1 MYLKKIYVNG
11 FKSFAEKT
19 EIEVEKGIT
28 AIVGPN
34 GSGKSNISDAIKWV
48 LGEQSAKTLRGGKM
62 DDVIFAGTEK
72 RLPLGYAEVRLI
84 FDNESGIIPLEYKEV
99 GISRKLYKTGESEYY
114 INKQQCRLKDIKE
127 LFMDTGIGR
136 EGYSFIGQ
144 GRVED
149 ILSPNSDVRRQ
160 VFEEASG
167 IVKYKVR
174 KEESERKLEKT
185 RNNLERTEDIIF
197 ELRERIEPLYEQS
210 VKAHKYI
217 EIRDNL
223 KKYELNYLCHEY
235 EKHSRQLLALKNQ
248 RDMALEEKLR
258 LQKRRDNYTEII
270 EAQKKEINELQNRIN
285 EREELKDS
293 KNKALENYNS
303 LSQVHKEK
311 KLLYSSNIE
320 NVKKEIVALE
330 NRNLE
335 LVENIDV
342 LIREKA
348 SLEDVYKI
356 DKEKYE
362 LLNSNIKEYKRKIDG
377 IVQLIEQQKNE
388 LFELHKDINKI
399 NSGKNTIESLII
411 NNRDRIKHLAQEVSS
426 EEEERQKRRE
436 IIDKLREEQNI
447 TRELLIQK
455 KAQLNNTYAELNCA
469 VKSKE
474 TLNIQ
479 SSKLNEEFN
488 GTKSKINILSNME
501 AYYDGYYKS
510 IKTVMNKK
518 DKETVL
524 NSILGTVADVIKT
537 EKQYETAV
545 EIALGSAIQNI
556 IINTETEAEAIIE
569 YLKKNKIG
577 RVTLLPINMLT
588 ERSLN
593 KSERE
598 VLKEKCVIDTA
609 DNLIQTS
616 SKYQIVIKNLLGRI
630 IIVDN
635 LSNGFKISKKLG
647 NAVKIVTLQG
657 DVINAGGSVTGG
669 HISANQAL
677 LGRKREIEE
686 LKVRLDKLYGELKE
700 KNNSLAHLNIKITE
714 YNNLTEEIKSTI
726 NEKNSYFEMN
736 SSKIKMLSE
745 QNEKTS
751 AAIGKYKEEIE
762 FIQKEKQKYED
773 DLSSLNNE
781 TEKLKLLIEEK
792 EKGIEASVLQN
803 DSNKMKYDEYNNTIL
818 MQREQVSEI
827 TQNIKLMEEKL
838 NNINMEIER
847 NNDSKK
853 YKEESL
859 SSIDQ
864 EIKTAQDTIDENT
877 EKAEALEEEI
887 KELNES
893 YVREKETLKNNQNEI
908 YDYQNKIN
916 ESNKLITEILDDEMK
931 MNVKIERESSKLED
945 ISAKLWE
952 DYEINY
958 AMALKYKDDSIS
970 QSKLYSEV
978 NSFKR
983 SIKELGN
990 INIDSIEEYK
1000 EVKERYDFLTKQKK
1014 DLTDAIEQL
1023 NEVIKEL
1030 EIQMKDRFVEEFSNI
1045 RAKFGEVFKKL
1056 FNGGSGEIYLENEED
1071 ALNSDIEITVQP
1083 PGKRLS
1089 KISLL
1094 SGGEK
1099 ALTAIALLFSIL
1111 KTKPTPFCVLD
1122 EIEAAL
1128 DDLNIFRFSQ
1138 YLKEFSR
1145 ETQFIVITHRKG
1157 TMEYA
1162 DTLYGATMEEKG
1174 VTKLVS
1180 LRLSDAEHSNQHT
1193 YIHGGNNEQ

>member
-48 LGEQSAKTLRGGKM
+48 LGEQSAKSLRGGKM
-62 DDVIFAGTEK
+62 DDVIFAGTAK

-84 FDNESGIIPLEYKEV
+84 FNNELGTIPLEYKEV
-99 GISRKLYKTGESEYY
+99 SISRKLYRTGESEYY

-185 RNNLERTEDIIF
+185 KNNLERAEDIIY
-197 ELRERIEPLYEQS
+197 ELKERIEPLYEQS
-210 VKAHKYI
+210 IRAQKFI

-223 KKYELNYLCHEY
+223 KKYELNYLSHEY
-235 EKHSRQLLALKNQ
+235 EKRSEQLKALKNQ
-248 RDMALEEKLR
+248 RDMSLEDKTR
-258 LQKRRDNYTEII
+258 FQKRRDNYSEII
-270 EAQKKEINELQNRIN
+270 ESQKEKINELQNKIS
-285 EREELKDS
+285 ETEELRDS
-293 KNKALENYNS
+293 KNKELENYNS

-320 NVKKEIVALE
+320 NIKNEIAGLDK
-330 NRNLE
+330 RNLE
-335 LVENIDV
+335 LNENINI

-348 SLEDVYKI
+348 SYEEIYKR
-356 DKEKYE
+356 DTEKFE
-362 LLNSNIKEYKRKIDG
+362 SLNSDIKEYKKEIDE

-388 LFELHKDINKI
+388 LFELHKDINKK
-399 NSGKNTIESLII
+399 NSSKNTIESLII
-411 NNRDRIKHLAQEVSS
+411 NNGDRIKHLNQEVNS
-426 EEEERQKRRE
+426 EEEERNNRTE
-436 IIDKLREEQNI
+436 IINNLRDELSI
-447 TRELLIQK
+447 TTELLTQK
-455 KAQLNNTYAELNCA
+455 KAELKSTSEELISAEKN
-469 VKSKE
+469 KE
-474 TLNIQ
+474 TLNLQ
-479 SSKLNEEFN
+479 SSKLSEEYN

-510 IKTVMNKK
+510 IKTVMNNK
-518 DKETVL
+518 DKEPVL

-537 EKQYETAV
+537 DKKYETAV

-556 IINTETEAEAIIE
+556 IVKTDKEAEEIIE

-577 RVTLLPINMLT
+577 RVTFLPINMLA

-593 KSERE
+593 NFERE

-616 SKYQIVIKNLLGRI
+616 PKYEIVIKNLLGRI

-635 LSNGFKISKKLG
+635 LNNGFKISKKLG
-647 NAVKIVTLQG
+647 NTVKIVTLQG

-669 HISANQAL
+669 HISKNQAL
-677 LGRKREIEE
+677 LGRKREIDE
-686 LKVRLDKLYGELKE
+686 LKVSLDKLSKELQE
-700 KNNSLAHLNIKITE
+700 KNNSLNSLNLKIKE
-714 YNNLTEEIKSTI
+714 YSSLTEEIKGFI
-726 NEKNSYFEMN
+726 NEKNNYYEMN
-736 SSKIKMLSE
+736 NSKIKMLSE
-745 QNEKTS
+745 QNEKTT
-751 AAIGKYKEEIE
+751 AVINKYNEEIY
-762 FIQKEKQKYED
+762 FIQKEKQQYENE
-773 DLSSLNNE
+773 LRALNDE
-781 TEKLKLLIEEK
+781 TEKLKLLVEEK
-792 EKGIEASVLQN
+792 EKSIEETVLLN
-803 DSNKMKYDEYNNTIL
+803 NSNKLKYDEHNNTIL
-818 MQREQVSEI
+818 KQRDQVSKI
-827 TQNIKLMEEKL
+827 TQDIKLIEEKL

-847 NNDSKK
+847 NKNSIK

-859 SSIDQ
+859 S
-864 EIKTAQDTIDENT
+864 TIDHEIETAKKKIVEYT
-877 EKAEALEEEI
+877 ESSEALKEEI
-887 KELNES
+887 KALNES
-893 YVREKETLKNNQNEI
+893 YIREKETLKTYQNEI

-916 ESNKLITEILDDEMK
+916 ESNKQITDILDEEMK
-931 MNVKIERESSKLED
+931 MNVKIERESSKIED

-958 AMALKYKDDSIS
+958 AMALKFKDESIS
-970 QSKLYSEV
+970 QTKLYSEV
-978 NSFKR
+978 NSCKKA
-983 SIKELGN
+983 IKELGN
-990 INIDSIEEYK
+990 INLDSIEEYK
-1000 EVKERYDFLTKQKK
+1000 EVKERYDFLTKQQK

-1030 EIQMKDRFVEEFSNI
+1030 EIQMKEKFVEEFYNI
-1045 RAKFGEVFKKL
+1045 SAKFSEVFKKL

-1083 PGKRLS
+1083 PGKKLS

-1122 EIEAAL
+1122 EIESSL
-1128 DDLNIFRFSQ
+1128 DDLNISRFSQ
-1138 YLKEFSR
+1138 YLKEFSK

-1180 LRLSDAEHSNQHT
+1180 LKLSDAEMP
-1193 YIHGGNNEQ
+1193 

>member
-48 LGEQSAKTLRGGKM
+48 LGEQSAKSLRGGKM
-62 DDVIFAGTEK
+62 DDVIFAGTAK

-84 FDNESGIIPLEYKEV
+84 FNNELGTIPLEYKEV
-99 GISRKLYKTGESEYY
+99 SISRKLYRTGESEYY

-185 RNNLERTEDIIF
+185 KNNLERAEDIIY
-197 ELRERIEPLYEQS
+197 ELKERIEPLYEQS
-210 VKAHKYI
+210 IRAQKFI

-223 KKYELNYLCHEY
+223 KKYELNYLSHEY
-235 EKHSRQLLALKNQ
+235 EKRSEQLKALKNQ
-248 RDMALEEKLR
+248 RDMSLEDKTR
-258 LQKRRDNYTEII
+258 FQKRRDNYSEII
-270 EAQKKEINELQNRIN
+270 ESQKEKINELQNKIS
-285 EREELKDS
+285 ETEELRDS
-293 KNKALENYNS
+293 KNKELENYNS

-320 NVKKEIVALE
+320 NIKNEIAGLDK
-330 NRNLE
+330 RNLE
-335 LVENIDV
+335 LNENINI

-348 SLEDVYKI
+348 SYEEIYKR
-356 DKEKYE
+356 DTEKFE
-362 LLNSNIKEYKRKIDG
+362 SLNSDIKEYKKEIDE

-388 LFELHKDINKI
+388 LFELHKDINKK
-399 NSGKNTIESLII
+399 NSSKNTIESLII
-411 NNRDRIKHLAQEVSS
+411 NNGDRIKHLNQEVNS
-426 EEEERQKRRE
+426 EEEERNNRTE
-436 IIDKLREEQNI
+436 IINNLRDELSI
-447 TRELLIQK
+447 TTELLTQK
-455 KAQLNNTYAELNCA
+455 KAELKSTSEELISAEKN
-469 VKSKE
+469 KE
-474 TLNIQ
+474 TLNLQ
-479 SSKLNEEFN
+479 SSKLSEEYN

-510 IKTVMNKK
+510 IKTVMNNK
-518 DKETVL
+518 DKEPVL

-537 EKQYETAV
+537 DKKYETAV

-556 IINTETEAEAIIE
+556 IVKTDKEAEEIIE

-577 RVTLLPINMLT
+577 RVTFLPINMLA

-593 KSERE
+593 NFERE

-616 SKYQIVIKNLLGRI
+616 PKYEIVIKNLLGRI

-635 LSNGFKISKKLG
+635 LNNGFKISKKLG
-647 NAVKIVTLQG
+647 NTVKIVTLQG

-669 HISANQAL
+669 HISKNQAL
-677 LGRKREIEE
+677 LGRKREIDE
-686 LKVRLDKLYGELKE
+686 LKVSLDKLSKELQE
-700 KNNSLAHLNIKITE
+700 KNNSLNSLNLKIKE
-714 YNNLTEEIKSTI
+714 YSSLTEEIKGFI
-726 NEKNSYFEMN
+726 NEKNNYYEMN
-736 SSKIKMLSE
+736 NSKIKMLSE
-745 QNEKTS
+745 QNEKTT
-751 AAIGKYKEEIE
+751 AVINKYNEEIN
-762 FIQKEKQKYED
+762 FIQKEKQQYENE
-773 DLSSLNNE
+773 LRALNDE
-781 TEKLKLLIEEK
+781 TEKLKLLVEEK
-792 EKGIEASVLQN
+792 EKSIEETVLLN
-803 DSNKMKYDEYNNTIL
+803 NSNKLKYDEYNNTIL
-818 MQREQVSEI
+818 KQRDQVSKI
-827 TQNIKLMEEKL
+827 TQDIKLMEEKL

-847 NNDSKK
+847 NKNSIK

-859 SSIDQ
+859 S
-864 EIKTAQDTIDENT
+864 TIDHEIETAREKIVEYT
-877 EKAEALEEEI
+877 ESSEALKEEI
-887 KELNES
+887 KALNES
-893 YVREKETLKNNQNEI
+893 YIREKETLKTYQNEI

-916 ESNKLITEILDDEMK
+916 ESNKQITDILDEEMK
-931 MNVKIERESSKLED
+931 MNVKIERESSKIED

-958 AMALKYKDDSIS
+958 AMALKFKDESIS
-970 QSKLYSEV
+970 QTKLYSEV
-978 NSFKR
+978 NSCKKA
-983 SIKELGN
+983 IKELGN
-990 INIDSIEEYK
+990 INLDSIEEYK
-1000 EVKERYDFLTKQKK
+1000 EVKERYDFLTKQQK

-1030 EIQMKDRFVEEFSNI
+1030 EIQMKEKFVEEFYNI
-1045 RAKFGEVFKKL
+1045 SAKFSEVFKKL

-1083 PGKRLS
+1083 PGKKLS

-1122 EIEAAL
+1122 EIESSL
-1128 DDLNIFRFSQ
+1128 DDLNISRFSQ
-1138 YLKEFSR
+1138 YLKEFSK

-1180 LRLSDAEHSNQHT
+1180 LKLSDAEMP
-1193 YIHGGNNEQ
+1193 

>member
-48 LGEQSAKTLRGGKM
+48 LGEQSAKSLRGGKM
-62 DDVIFAGTEK
+62 DDVIFAGTAK

-84 FDNESGIIPLEYKEV
+84 FNNELGTIPLEYKEV
-99 GISRKLYKTGESEYY
+99 SISRKLYRTGESEYY

-185 RNNLERTEDIIF
+185 KNNLERAEDIIY
-197 ELRERIEPLYEQS
+197 ELKERIEPLYEQS
-210 VKAHKYI
+210 IRAQKFI

-223 KKYELNYLCHEY
+223 KKYELNYLSHEY
-235 EKHSRQLLALKNQ
+235 EKRSEQLKALKNQ
-248 RDMALEEKLR
+248 RDMSLEDKTR
-258 LQKRRDNYTEII
+258 FQKRRDNYSEII
-270 EAQKKEINELQNRIN
+270 ESQKEKINELQNKIS
-285 EREELKDS
+285 ETEELRDS
-293 KNKALENYNS
+293 KNKELENYNS

-320 NVKKEIVALE
+320 NIKNEIAGLDK
-330 NRNLE
+330 RNLE
-335 LVENIDV
+335 LNENINI

-348 SLEDVYKI
+348 SYEEIYKR
-356 DKEKYE
+356 DTEKFE
-362 LLNSNIKEYKRKIDG
+362 SLNSDIKEYKKEIDE

-388 LFELHKDINKI
+388 LFELHKDINKK
-399 NSGKNTIESLII
+399 NSSKNTIESLII
-411 NNRDRIKHLAQEVSS
+411 NNGDRIKHLNQEVNS
-426 EEEERQKRRE
+426 EEEERNNRTE
-436 IIDKLREEQNI
+436 IINNLRDELSI
-447 TRELLIQK
+447 TTELLTQK
-455 KAQLNNTYAELNCA
+455 KAELKSTSEELISAEKN
-469 VKSKE
+469 KE
-474 TLNIQ
+474 TLNLQ
-479 SSKLNEEFN
+479 SSKLSEEYN

-510 IKTVMNKK
+510 IKTVMNNK
-518 DKETVL
+518 DKEPVL

-537 EKQYETAV
+537 DKKYETAV

-556 IINTETEAEAIIE
+556 IVKTDKEAEEIIE

-577 RVTLLPINMLT
+577 RVTFLPINMLA

-593 KSERE
+593 NFERE

-616 SKYQIVIKNLLGRI
+616 PKYEIVIKNLLGRI

-635 LSNGFKISKKLG
+635 LNNGFKISKKLG
-647 NAVKIVTLQG
+647 NTVKIVTLQG

-669 HISANQAL
+669 HISKNQAL
-677 LGRKREIEE
+677 LGRKREIDE
-686 LKVRLDKLYGELKE
+686 LKVSLDKLSKELQE
-700 KNNSLAHLNIKITE
+700 KNNSLNSLNLKIKE
-714 YNNLTEEIKSTI
+714 YSSLTEEIKGFI
-726 NEKNSYFEMN
+726 NEKNNYYEMN
-736 SSKIKMLSE
+736 NSKIKMLSE
-745 QNEKTS
+745 QNEKTT
-751 AAIGKYKEEIE
+751 AVINKYNEEIN
-762 FIQKEKQKYED
+762 FIQKEKQQYENE
-773 DLSSLNNE
+773 LRALNDE
-781 TEKLKLLIEEK
+781 TEKLKLLVEEK
-792 EKGIEASVLQN
+792 EKSIEETVLLN
-803 DSNKMKYDEYNNTIL
+803 NSNKLKYDEHNNTIL
-818 MQREQVSEI
+818 KQRDQVSKI
-827 TQNIKLMEEKL
+827 TQDIKLIEEKL

-847 NNDSKK
+847 NKNSIK

-859 SSIDQ
+859 S
-864 EIKTAQDTIDENT
+864 TIDHEIETAKKKIVEYT
-877 EKAEALEEEI
+877 ESSEALKEEI
-887 KELNES
+887 KALNES
-893 YVREKETLKNNQNEI
+893 YIREKETLKTYQNEI

-916 ESNKLITEILDDEMK
+916 ESNKQITDILDEEMK
-931 MNVKIERESSKLED
+931 MNVKIERESSKIED

-958 AMALKYKDDSIS
+958 AMALKFKDESIS
-970 QSKLYSEV
+970 QTKLYSEV
-978 NSFKR
+978 NSCKKA
-983 SIKELGN
+983 IKELGN
-990 INIDSIEEYK
+990 INLDSIEEYK
-1000 EVKERYDFLTKQKK
+1000 EVKERYDFLTKQQK

-1030 EIQMKDRFVEEFSNI
+1030 EIQMKEKFVEEFYNI
-1045 RAKFGEVFKKL
+1045 SAKFSEVFKKL

-1083 PGKRLS
+1083 PGKKLS

-1122 EIEAAL
+1122 EIESSL
-1128 DDLNIFRFSQ
+1128 DDLNISRFSQ
-1138 YLKEFSR
+1138 YLKEFSK

-1180 LRLSDAEHSNQHT
+1180 LKLSDAEMP
-1193 YIHGGNNEQ
+1193 

>member
-48 LGEQSAKTLRGGKM
+48 LGEQSAKSLRGGKM
-62 DDVIFAGTEK
+62 DDVIFAGTAK

-84 FDNESGIIPLEYKEV
+84 FNNELGTIPLEYKEV
-99 GISRKLYKTGESEYY
+99 SISRKLYRTGESEYY

-185 RNNLERTEDIIF
+185 KNNLERAEDIIY
-197 ELRERIEPLYEQS
+197 ELKERIEPLYEQS
-210 VKAHKYI
+210 IRAQKFI

-223 KKYELNYLCHEY
+223 KKYELNYLSHEY
-235 EKHSRQLLALKNQ
+235 EKRSEQLKALKNQ
-248 RDMALEEKLR
+248 RDMSLEDKTR
-258 LQKRRDNYTEII
+258 FQKRRDNYSEII
-270 EAQKKEINELQNRIN
+270 ESQKEKINELQNKIS
-285 EREELKDS
+285 ETEELRDS
-293 KNKALENYNS
+293 KNKELENYNS

-320 NVKKEIVALE
+320 NIKNEIAGLDK
-330 NRNLE
+330 RNLE
-335 LVENIDV
+335 LNENINI

-348 SLEDVYKI
+348 SYEEIYKR
-356 DKEKYE
+356 DTEKFE
-362 LLNSNIKEYKRKIDG
+362 SLNSDIKEYKKEIDE

-388 LFELHKDINKI
+388 LFELHKDINKK
-399 NSGKNTIESLII
+399 NSSKNTIESLII
-411 NNRDRIKHLAQEVSS
+411 NNGDRIKHLNQEVNS
-426 EEEERQKRRE
+426 EEEERNNRTE
-436 IIDKLREEQNI
+436 IINNLRDELSI
-447 TRELLIQK
+447 TTELLTQK
-455 KAQLNNTYAELNCA
+455 KAELKSTSEELISAEKN
-469 VKSKE
+469 KE
-474 TLNIQ
+474 TLNLQ
-479 SSKLNEEFN
+479 SSKLSEEYN

-510 IKTVMNKK
+510 IKTVMNNK
-518 DKETVL
+518 DKEPVL

-537 EKQYETAV
+537 DKKYETAV

-556 IINTETEAEAIIE
+556 IVKTDKEAEEIIE

-577 RVTLLPINMLT
+577 RVTFLPINMLA

-593 KSERE
+593 NFERE

-616 SKYQIVIKNLLGRI
+616 PKYEIVIKNLLGRI

-635 LSNGFKISKKLG
+635 LNNGFKISKKLG
-647 NAVKIVTLQG
+647 NTVKIVTLQG

-669 HISANQAL
+669 HISKNQAL
-677 LGRKREIEE
+677 LGRKREIDE
-686 LKVRLDKLYGELKE
+686 LKVSLDKLSKELQE
-700 KNNSLAHLNIKITE
+700 KNNSLNSLSLKIKE
-714 YNNLTEEIKSTI
+714 YSNLTEEIKGFI
-726 NEKNSYFEMN
+726 NEKNNYYEMN
-736 SSKIKMLSE
+736 NSKIKMLSE
-745 QNEKTS
+745 QNEKTT
-751 AAIGKYKEEIE
+751 AVINKYNEEIN
-762 FIQKEKQKYED
+762 FIQKEKQQYENE
-773 DLSSLNNE
+773 LRALNDE
-781 TEKLKLLIEEK
+781 TEKLKLLVEEK
-792 EKGIEASVLQN
+792 EKSIEETVLLN
-803 DSNKMKYDEYNNTIL
+803 NSNKLKYDEHNNTIL
-818 MQREQVSEI
+818 KQRDQVSKI
-827 TQNIKLMEEKL
+827 TQDIKLIEEKL

-847 NNDSKK
+847 NKNSIK

-859 SSIDQ
+859 S
-864 EIKTAQDTIDENT
+864 TIDHEIETAKKKIVEYT
-877 EKAEALEEEI
+877 ESSEALKEEI
-887 KELNES
+887 KALNES
-893 YVREKETLKNNQNEI
+893 YIREKETLKTYQNEI

-916 ESNKLITEILDDEMK
+916 ESNKQITDILDEEMK
-931 MNVKIERESSKLED
+931 MNVKIERESSKIED

-958 AMALKYKDDSIS
+958 AMALKFKDESIS
-970 QSKLYSEV
+970 QTKLYSEV
-978 NSFKR
+978 NSCKKA
-983 SIKELGN
+983 IKELGN
-990 INIDSIEEYK
+990 INLDSIEEYK
-1000 EVKERYDFLTKQKK
+1000 EVKERYDFLTKQQK

-1030 EIQMKDRFVEEFSNI
+1030 EIQMKEKFVEEFYNI
-1045 RAKFGEVFKKL
+1045 SAKFSEVFKKL

-1083 PGKRLS
+1083 PGKKLS

-1122 EIEAAL
+1122 EIESSL
-1128 DDLNIFRFSQ
+1128 DDLNISRFSQ
-1138 YLKEFSR
+1138 YLKEFSK

-1180 LRLSDAEHSNQHT
+1180 LKLSDAEMP
-1193 YIHGGNNEQ
+1193 

>member
-48 LGEQSAKTLRGGKM
+48 LGEQSAKSLRGGKM
-62 DDVIFAGTEK
+62 DDVIFAGTAK

-84 FDNESGIIPLEYKEV
+84 FNNELGTIPLEYKEV
-99 GISRKLYKTGESEYY
+99 SISRKLYRTGESEYY

-185 RNNLERTEDIIF
+185 KNNLERAEDIIY
-197 ELRERIEPLYEQS
+197 ELKERIEPLYEQS
-210 VKAHKYI
+210 IRAQKFI

-223 KKYELNYLCHEY
+223 KKYELNYLSHEY
-235 EKHSRQLLALKNQ
+235 EKRSEQLKALKNQ
-248 RDMALEEKLR
+248 RDMSLEDKTR
-258 LQKRRDNYTEII
+258 FQKRRDNYSEII
-270 EAQKKEINELQNRIN
+270 ESQKEKINELQNKIS
-285 EREELKDS
+285 ETEELRDS
-293 KNKALENYNS
+293 KNKELENYNS

-320 NVKKEIVALE
+320 NIKNEIAGLDK
-330 NRNLE
+330 RNLE
-335 LVENIDV
+335 LNENINI

-348 SLEDVYKI
+348 SYEEIYKR
-356 DKEKYE
+356 DTEKFE
-362 LLNSNIKEYKRKIDG
+362 SLNSDIKEYKKEIDE

-388 LFELHKDINKI
+388 LFELHKDINKK
-399 NSGKNTIESLII
+399 NSSKNTIESLII
-411 NNRDRIKHLAQEVSS
+411 NNGDRIKHLNQEVNS
-426 EEEERQKRRE
+426 EEEERNNRTE
-436 IIDKLREEQNI
+436 IINNLRDELSI
-447 TRELLIQK
+447 TTELLTQK
-455 KAQLNNTYAELNCA
+455 KAELKSTSEELISAEKN
-469 VKSKE
+469 KE
-474 TLNIQ
+474 TLNLQ
-479 SSKLNEEFN
+479 SSKLSEEYN

-510 IKTVMNKK
+510 IKTVMNNK
-518 DKETVL
+518 DKEPVL

-537 EKQYETAV
+537 DKKYETAV

-556 IINTETEAEAIIE
+556 IVKTDKEAEEIIE

-577 RVTLLPINMLT
+577 RVTFLPINMLA

-593 KSERE
+593 NFERE

-616 SKYQIVIKNLLGRI
+616 PKYEIVIKNLLGRI

-635 LSNGFKISKKLG
+635 LNNGFKISKKLG
-647 NAVKIVTLQG
+647 NTVKIVTLQG

-669 HISANQAL
+669 HISKNQAL
-677 LGRKREIEE
+677 LGRKREIDE
-686 LKVRLDKLYGELKE
+686 LKVSLDKLSKELQE
-700 KNNSLAHLNIKITE
+700 KNNSLNSLNLKIKE
-714 YNNLTEEIKSTI
+714 YSSLTEEIKGFI
-726 NEKNSYFEMN
+726 NEKNNYYEMN
-736 SSKIKMLSE
+736 NSKIKMLSE
-745 QNEKTS
+745 QNEKTT
-751 AAIGKYKEEIE
+751 AVINKYNEEIY
-762 FIQKEKQKYED
+762 FIQKEKQQYENE
-773 DLSSLNNE
+773 LRALNDE
-781 TEKLKLLIEEK
+781 TEKLKLLVEEK
-792 EKGIEASVLQN
+792 EKSIEETVLLN
-803 DSNKMKYDEYNNTIL
+803 NSNKLKYDEHNNTIL
-818 MQREQVSEI
+818 KQRDQVSKI
-827 TQNIKLMEEKL
+827 TQDIKLMEEKL

-847 NNDSKK
+847 NKNSIK

-859 SSIDQ
+859 S
-864 EIKTAQDTIDENT
+864 TIDHEIETAKKKIVEYT
-877 EKAEALEEEI
+877 ESSEALKEEI
-887 KELNES
+887 KALNES
-893 YVREKETLKNNQNEI
+893 YIREKETLKTYQNEI

-916 ESNKLITEILDDEMK
+916 ESNKQITDILDEEMK
-931 MNVKIERESSKLED
+931 MNVKIERESSKIED

-958 AMALKYKDDSIS
+958 AMALKFKDESIS
-970 QSKLYSEV
+970 QTKLYSEV
-978 NSFKR
+978 NSCKKA
-983 SIKELGN
+983 IKELGN
-990 INIDSIEEYK
+990 INLDSIEEYK
-1000 EVKERYDFLTKQKK
+1000 EVKERYDFLTKQQK

-1030 EIQMKDRFVEEFSNI
+1030 EIQMKEKFVEEFYNI
-1045 RAKFGEVFKKL
+1045 SAKFSEVFKKL

-1083 PGKRLS
+1083 PGKKLS

-1122 EIEAAL
+1122 EIESSL
-1128 DDLNIFRFSQ
+1128 DDLNISRFSQ
-1138 YLKEFSR
+1138 YLKEFSK

-1180 LRLSDAEHSNQHT
+1180 LKLSDAEMP
-1193 YIHGGNNEQ
+1193 

>member
-48 LGEQSAKTLRGGKM
+48 LGEQSAKSLRGGKM
-62 DDVIFAGTEK
+62 DDVIFAGTAK

-84 FDNESGIIPLEYKEV
+84 FNNELGTIPLEYKEV
-99 GISRKLYKTGESEYY
+99 SISRKLYRTGESEYY

-185 RNNLERTEDIIF
+185 KNNLERAEDIIY
-197 ELRERIEPLYEQS
+197 ELKERIEPLYEQS
-210 VKAHKYI
+210 IRAQKFI

-223 KKYELNYLCHEY
+223 KKYELNYLSHEY
-235 EKHSRQLLALKNQ
+235 EKRSEQLKALKNQ
-248 RDMALEEKLR
+248 RDMSLEDKTR
-258 LQKRRDNYTEII
+258 FQKRRDNYSEII
-270 EAQKKEINELQNRIN
+270 ESQKEKINELQNKIS
-285 EREELKDS
+285 ETEELRDS
-293 KNKALENYNS
+293 KNKELENYNS

-320 NVKKEIVALE
+320 NIKNEIAGLDK
-330 NRNLE
+330 RNLE
-335 LVENIDV
+335 LNENINI

-348 SLEDVYKI
+348 SYEEIYKR
-356 DKEKYE
+356 DTEKFE
-362 LLNSNIKEYKRKIDG
+362 SLNSDIKEYKKEIDE

-388 LFELHKDINKI
+388 LFELHKDINKK
-399 NSGKNTIESLII
+399 NSSKNTIESLII
-411 NNRDRIKHLAQEVSS
+411 NNGDRIKHLNQEVNS
-426 EEEERQKRRE
+426 EEEERNNRTE
-436 IIDKLREEQNI
+436 IINNLRDELSI
-447 TRELLIQK
+447 TTELLTQK
-455 KAQLNNTYAELNCA
+455 KAELKSTSEELISAEKN
-469 VKSKE
+469 KE
-474 TLNIQ
+474 TLNLQ
-479 SSKLNEEFN
+479 SSKLSEEYN

-510 IKTVMNKK
+510 IKTVMNNK
-518 DKETVL
+518 DKEPVL

-537 EKQYETAV
+537 DKKYETAV

-556 IINTETEAEAIIE
+556 IVKTDKEAEEIIE

-577 RVTLLPINMLT
+577 RVTFLPINMLAQ
-588 ERSLN
+588 RSLN
-593 KSERE
+593 NSERE

-616 SKYQIVIKNLLGRI
+616 PKYEIVIKNLLGRI

-635 LSNGFKISKKLG
+635 LNNGFKISKKLG
-647 NAVKIVTLQG
+647 NTVKIVTLQG

-669 HISANQAL
+669 HISKNQAL
-677 LGRKREIEE
+677 LGRKREIDE
-686 LKVRLDKLYGELKE
+686 LKVSLDKLSKELQE
-700 KNNSLAHLNIKITE
+700 KNNSLNSLNLKIKE
-714 YNNLTEEIKSTI
+714 YSSLTEEIKGFI
-726 NEKNSYFEMN
+726 NEKNNYYEMN
-736 SSKIKMLSE
+736 NSKIKMLSE
-745 QNEKTS
+745 QNEKTT
-751 AAIGKYKEEIE
+751 AVINKYNEEIN
-762 FIQKEKQKYED
+762 FIQKEKQQYENE
-773 DLSSLNNE
+773 LRALNDE
-781 TEKLKLLIEEK
+781 TEKLKLLVEEK
-792 EKGIEASVLQN
+792 EKSIEETVLLN
-803 DSNKMKYDEYNNTIL
+803 NSNKLKYDEYNNTIL
-818 MQREQVSEI
+818 KQRDQVSKI
-827 TQNIKLMEEKL
+827 TQDIKLIEEKL

-847 NNDSKK
+847 NKNSIK

-859 SSIDQ
+859 S
-864 EIKTAQDTIDENT
+864 TIDHEIETAKKKIVEYT
-877 EKAEALEEEI
+877 ESSEALKEEI
-887 KELNES
+887 KALNES
-893 YVREKETLKNNQNEI
+893 YIREKETLKTYQNEI

-916 ESNKLITEILDDEMK
+916 ESNKQITDILDEEMK
-931 MNVKIERESSKLED
+931 MNVKIERESSKIED

-958 AMALKYKDDSIS
+958 AMALKFKDESIS
-970 QSKLYSEV
+970 QTKLYSEV
-978 NSFKR
+978 NSCKKA
-983 SIKELGN
+983 IKELGN
-990 INIDSIEEYK
+990 INLDSIEEYK
-1000 EVKERYDFLTKQKK
+1000 EVKERYDFLTKQQK

-1030 EIQMKDRFVEEFSNI
+1030 EIQMKEKFVEEFYNI
-1045 RAKFGEVFKKL
+1045 SAKFSEVFKKL

-1083 PGKRLS
+1083 PGKKLS

-1122 EIEAAL
+1122 EIESSL
-1128 DDLNIFRFSQ
+1128 DDLNISRFSQ
-1138 YLKEFSR
+1138 YLKEFSK

-1180 LRLSDAEHSNQHT
+1180 LKLSDAEMP
-1193 YIHGGNNEQ
+1193 

>member
-99 GISRKLYKTGESEYY
+99 AICRKLYKTGESEYY
-114 INKQQCRLKDIKE
+114 INKQQCRLKDIRE

-174 KEESERKLEKT
+174 KDESERKLEKT

-197 ELRERIEPLYEQS
+197 ELKERIEPLYEQS
-210 VKAHKYI
+210 VRAQKYI
-217 EIRDNL
+217 EIREKL

-235 EKHSRQLLALKNQ
+235 EKHSQQLAALKNQ

-270 EAQKKEINELQNRIN
+270 EAQKEKINELQNRIN
-285 EREELKDS
+285 ETEELRDS

-311 KLLYSSNIE
+311 KLLYCSNIE
-320 NVKKEIVALE
+320 NVKNDIAALE

-335 LVENIDV
+335 LAENINT
-342 LIREKA
+342 LIQEKA
-348 SLEDVYKI
+348 SLEEIYKN
-356 DKEKYE
+356 DNEKYE
-362 LLNSNIKEYKRKIDG
+362 LLHLNIKEYKREIDG
-377 IVQLIEQQKNE
+377 IVRLIEQQKNE

-399 NSGKNTIESLII
+399 NSDKNTIESLII
-411 NNRDRIKHLAQEVSS
+411 NNRDRIKHLAQEVNS
-426 EEEERQKRRE
+426 EEEERQKRSEVINRLL
-436 IIDKLREEQNI
+436 KEQSI
-447 TRELLIQK
+447 LTELLTQK
-455 KAQLNNTYAELNCA
+455 KAELNNAHAELNLSG
-469 VKSKE
+469 KIKE
-474 TLNIQ
+474 RLNLEI
-479 SSKLNEEFN
+479 SKLSEEYSA
-488 GTKSKINILSNME
+488 TKSKINILSNME
-501 AYYDGYYKS
+501 TYYEGYYKS
-510 IKTVMNKK
+510 VKTVMNKK
-518 DKETVL
+518 DKEPVL
-524 NSILGTVADVIKT
+524 KSILGTVADVIKT
-537 EKQYETAV
+537 EKQFETAV
-545 EIALGSAIQNI
+545 EIALGSAVQNI
-556 IINTETEAEAIIE
+556 IVNTDTEAEAIID

-577 RVTLLPINMLT
+577 RVTFLPINMLT
-588 ERSLN
+588 EKSLN

-616 SKYQIVIKNLLGRI
+616 SKYKSVIKNLLGRI

-635 LSNGFKISKKLG
+635 LNNGFNISRKIG
-647 NAVKIVTLQG
+647 NTVKIVTLQG

-686 LKVRLDKLYGELKE
+686 LKVNLDKLSKELKE
-700 KNNSLAHLNIKITE
+700 KSNSLNLLNKKITE
-714 YNNLTEEIKSTI
+714 YNNLSEEIKSIIT
-726 NEKNSYFEMN
+726 EKNNHYEMN

-745 QNEKTS
+745 QNEKTT
-751 AAIGKYKEEIE
+751 AAISKYKEEIE
-762 FIQKEKQKYED
+762 FIQKEKQKYEN
-773 DLSSLNNE
+773 DLISLNNE

-792 EKGIEASVLQN
+792 EKEIEAKVLQN
-803 DSNKMKYDEYNNTIL
+803 DSYKMKYDEYNNTIS
-818 MQREQVSEI
+818 MQREQVSGI
-827 TQNIKLMEEKL
+827 IQNIKLIEEKI
-838 NNINMEIER
+838 NNIYLEIER
-847 NNDSKK
+847 NNNSKK
-853 YKEESL
+853 IKEESL
-859 SSIDQ
+859 SSIDK
-864 EIKTAQDTIDENT
+864 EIETAQDTINENT
-877 EKAEALEEEI
+877 EKAEALKEEI
-887 KELNES
+887 KSINES
-893 YVREKETLKNNQNEI
+893 YIKKKETLKNIQNEI
-908 YDYQNKIN
+908 YDYQNKVN
-916 ESNKLITEILDDEMK
+916 ESNKLITEILDDEIK
-931 MNVKIERESSKLED
+931 MNVKIERESSKIED

-978 NSFKR
+978 NSCKKG
-983 SIKELGN
+983 IKELGN
-990 INIDSIEEYK
+990 INLDSIEEYK
-1000 EVKERYDFLTKQKK
+1000 EVKERYDFLTKQEK

-1023 NEVIKEL
+1023 NEIIKEL
-1030 EIQMKDRFVEEFSNI
+1030 EIQMKDKFIEEFSNI
-1045 RAKFGEVFKKL
+1045 RAKFGQVFKKL
-1056 FNGGSGEIYLENEED
+1056 FNGGSGDIYLENEED

-1083 PGKRLS
+1083 PGKKLS

-1138 YLKEFSR
+1138 YLKEFSK

-1180 LRLSDAEHSNQHT
+1180 LKLSDAV
-1193 YIHGGNNEQ
+1193 IPK

>member
-48 LGEQSAKTLRGGKM
+48 LGEQSAKSLRGGKM
-62 DDVIFAGTEK
+62 DDVIFAGTAK

-84 FDNESGIIPLEYKEV
+84 FNNELGTIPLEYKEV
-99 GISRKLYKTGESEYY
+99 SISRKLYRTGESEYY

-185 RNNLERTEDIIF
+185 KNNLERAEDIIY
-197 ELRERIEPLYEQS
+197 ELKERIEPLYEQS
-210 VKAHKYI
+210 IRAQKFI

-223 KKYELNYLCHEY
+223 KKYELNYLSHEY
-235 EKHSRQLLALKNQ
+235 EKRSEQLKALKNQ
-248 RDMALEEKLR
+248 RDMSLEDKTR
-258 LQKRRDNYTEII
+258 FQKRRDNYSEII
-270 EAQKKEINELQNRIN
+270 ESQKEKINELQNKIS
-285 EREELKDS
+285 ETEELRDS
-293 KNKALENYNS
+293 KNKELENYNS

-320 NVKKEIVALE
+320 NIKNEIAGLDK
-330 NRNLE
+330 RNLE
-335 LVENIDV
+335 LNENINI

-348 SLEDVYKI
+348 SYEEIYKR
-356 DKEKYE
+356 DTEKFE
-362 LLNSNIKEYKRKIDG
+362 SLNSDIKEYKKEIDE

-388 LFELHKDINKI
+388 LFELHKDINKK
-399 NSGKNTIESLII
+399 NSSKNTIESLII
-411 NNRDRIKHLAQEVSS
+411 NNGDRIKHLNQEVNS
-426 EEEERQKRRE
+426 EEEERNNRTE
-436 IIDKLREEQNI
+436 IINNLRDELSI
-447 TRELLIQK
+447 TTELLTQK
-455 KAQLNNTYAELNCA
+455 KAELKSTSEELISAEKN
-469 VKSKE
+469 KE
-474 TLNIQ
+474 TLNLQ
-479 SSKLNEEFN
+479 SSKLSEEYN

-510 IKTVMNKK
+510 IKTVMNNK
-518 DKETVL
+518 DKEPVL

-537 EKQYETAV
+537 DKKYETAV

-556 IINTETEAEAIIE
+556 IVKTDKEAEEIIE

-577 RVTLLPINMLT
+577 RVTFLPINMLA

-593 KSERE
+593 NFERE

-616 SKYQIVIKNLLGRI
+616 PKYEIVIKNLLGRI

-635 LSNGFKISKKLG
+635 LNNGFKISKKLG
-647 NAVKIVTLQG
+647 NTVKIVTLQG

-669 HISANQAL
+669 HISKNQAL
-677 LGRKREIEE
+677 LGRKREIDE
-686 LKVRLDKLYGELKE
+686 LKVSLDKLSKKLQE
-700 KNNSLAHLNIKITE
+700 KNNSLNSLNLKIKE
-714 YNNLTEEIKSTI
+714 YSSLTEEIKGFI
-726 NEKNSYFEMN
+726 NEKNNYYEMN
-736 SSKIKMLSE
+736 NSKIKMLSE
-745 QNEKTS
+745 QNEKTT
-751 AAIGKYKEEIE
+751 AVINKYNEEIN
-762 FIQKEKQKYED
+762 FIQKEKQQYENE
-773 DLSSLNNE
+773 LRALNDE
-781 TEKLKLLIEEK
+781 TEKLKLLVEEK
-792 EKGIEASVLQN
+792 EKSIEETVLLN
-803 DSNKMKYDEYNNTIL
+803 NSNKLKYDEYNNTIL
-818 MQREQVSEI
+818 KQRDQVSKI
-827 TQNIKLMEEKL
+827 TQDIKLMEEKL

-847 NNDSKK
+847 NKNSIK

-859 SSIDQ
+859 S
-864 EIKTAQDTIDENT
+864 TIDHEIETAKKKIVEYT
-877 EKAEALEEEI
+877 ESSEALKEEI
-887 KELNES
+887 KALNES
-893 YVREKETLKNNQNEI
+893 YIREKETLKTYQNEI

-916 ESNKLITEILDDEMK
+916 ESNKQITDILDEEMK
-931 MNVKIERESSKLED
+931 MNVKIERESSKIED

-958 AMALKYKDDSIS
+958 AMALKFKDESIS
-970 QSKLYSEV
+970 QTKLYSEV
-978 NSFKR
+978 NSCKKA
-983 SIKELGN
+983 IKELGN
-990 INIDSIEEYK
+990 INLDSIEEYK
-1000 EVKERYDFLTKQKK
+1000 EVKERYDFLTKQQK

-1030 EIQMKDRFVEEFSNI
+1030 EIQMKEKFVEEFYNI
-1045 RAKFGEVFKKL
+1045 SAKFSEVFKKL

-1083 PGKRLS
+1083 PGKKLS

-1122 EIEAAL
+1122 EIESSL
-1128 DDLNIFRFSQ
+1128 DDLNISRFSQ
-1138 YLKEFSR
+1138 YLKEFSK

-1180 LRLSDAEHSNQHT
+1180 LKLSDAEMP
-1193 YIHGGNNEQ
+1193 